1 MVQALK
7 SSQIDVGVGL
17 TEGWV
22 AAMGKKETAGVF
34 KIIGTYVKSPLCWA
48 INVSETSNVNSEDDL
63 VGKVIGISR
72 FGRYYIKRLLEKKY
86 ICYILTEF
94 ETIAVRTS

>member
-7 SSQIDVGVGL
+7 ASQIDVGVGL

-22 AAMGKKETAGVF
+22 AAMGKKETAGAF
-34 KIIGTYVKSPLCWA
+34 KMIGTYVKSPLCWA
-48 INVSETSNVNSEDDL
+48 VNVSETSNIDSMDDL

-72 FGRYYIKRLLEKKY
+72 FGRYDMTYLPKKQ
-86 ICYILTEF
+86 
-94 ETIAVRTS
+94 IATFQLNLAQ